1 MRSGSVNKR
10 LAVELTGLALCGFL
24 FAAPAASAE
33 LKIVVL
39 DTQRALVSTEE
50 AQALMETAQNELK
63 EEETEVNELGEEI
76 LGLQQQLEKDG
87 EIMSPSEQRRIQK
100 EIEDKQID
108 YQYLVNKLQK
118 QLNDKR
124 QELLQVMAPK
134 LNAVLEDLIAL
145 EGYDLIM
152 ERANLRYVN
161 PKHDI
166 TRRVTEK
173 LNEKREKTESSDS

>member
-1 MRSGSVNKR
+1 MQ
-10 LAVELTGLALCGFL
+10 E
-24 FAAPAASAE
+24 
-33 LKIVVL
+33 
-39 DTQRALVSTEE
+39 
-50 AQALMETAQNELK
+50 
-63 EEETEVNELGEEI
+63 
-76 LGLQQQLEKDG
+76 QLEKDG

-100 EIEDKQID
+100 EIEDKQLD

-152 ERANLRYVN
+152 ERANLSYVN

-173 LNEKREKTESSDS
+173 LNEKREKTSDSGS

>member
-1 MRSGSVNKR
+1 MNIR
-10 LAVELTGLALCGFL
+10 LAFAGLALWGFL
-24 FAAPAASAE
+24 FAAPLAAAE
-33 LKIVVL
+33 LKIAVL

-50 AQALMETAQNELK
+50 AQALLEQAQSELQK
-63 EEETEVNELGEEI
+63 EEADFNALAEEI
-76 LGLQQQLEKDG
+76 RALQEQLEKDG
-87 EIMSPSEQRRIQK
+87 EIMSPSEQRRIAK
-100 EIEDKQID
+100 EVEDKQLD
-108 YQYLVNKLQK
+108 YQYMGNKLQK

-173 LNEKREKTESSDS
+173 LNEKREKTENSDS

>member
-1 MRSGSVNKR
+1 MNIR
-10 LAVELTGLALCGFL
+10 LAGLALCGFL
-24 FAAPAASAE
+24 LAAPLAAAE
-33 LKIVVL
+33 LKIAVL

-50 AQALMETAQNELK
+50 AQTLLEQAQNELQK
-63 EEETEVNELGEEI
+63 EEAELNALAEEI
-76 LGLQQQLEKDG
+76 RALQEQMETDG
-87 EIMSPSEQRRIQK
+87 EIMSPGEQRRIAK
-100 EIEDKQID
+100 ESEDKQID
-108 YQYLVNKLQK
+108 FQYMRNKLQK
-118 QLNDKR
+118 QLNDKQ

-152 ERANLRYVN
+152 ERGNLRYVN

-173 LNEKREKTESSDS
+173 LNEKREKTDNSDS

>member
-1 MRSGSVNKR
+1 MNNR
-10 LAVELTGLALCGFL
+10 LAVEVTGLALCGL
-24 FAAPAASAE
+24 LLTVPVAAAE
-33 LKIVVL
+33 LEIAVL
-39 DTQRALVSTEE
+39 DTQRAIVSTEE
-50 AQALMETAQNELK
+50 AQALMEKAQSELQ
-63 EEETEVNELGEEI
+63 EEETEVNALGEE
-76 LGLQQQLEKDG
+76 LLALQQQLEQDG

-173 LNEKREKTESSDS
+173 LNEKREKTESTDS